1 MVDQLEQQTNSQVD
15 TAKTWGGKR
24 EGAGRKHGAIQK
36 LSGREILE
44 AIERTLGID
53 FPTQIALNYQQA
65 LYGDDARLKLEYDR
79 LILSKVVA
87 DKVDITSNGQTIAPP
102 VINIQK
108 QEISDY
114 IDVKPL

>member
-1 MVDQLEQQTNSQVD
+1 MIDQLEQQTNSQID
-15 TAKTWGGKR
+15 KPKTWGGKR

-36 LSGREILE
+36 ISGRDILD

-53 FPTQIALNYQQA
+53 FPTQIALNYQQV

-79 LILSKVVA
+79 MLLSKVVA
-87 DKVDITSNGQTIAPP
+87 DKVDITTNGHSIAPP
-102 VINIQK
+102 IINIQK
-108 QEISDY
+108 QEIPDY